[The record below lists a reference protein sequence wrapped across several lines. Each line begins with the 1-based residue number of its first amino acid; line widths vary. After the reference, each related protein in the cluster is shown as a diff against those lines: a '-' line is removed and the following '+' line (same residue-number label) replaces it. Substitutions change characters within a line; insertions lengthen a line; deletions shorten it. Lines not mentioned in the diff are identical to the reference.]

1 MSLTWSFGP
10 GFFTDPEPFFA
21 LVNPDTVDATLSVT
35 GYNSDGEVLASNTIQ
50 IKAGNNLT
58 GTVSDLLNGASLD
71 NVTHI
76 RIVSDVNIYGSET
89 IYTGGR
95 MEMLPVLA
103 VD

>member
-1 MSLTWSFGP
+1 M
-10 GFFTDPEPFFA
+10 
-21 LVNPDTVDATLSVT
+21 DATLSVT